1 MNGKAPMRDGSM
13 GGEETPVRA
22 SDWLVRLLDAPGD
35 AGLRQRFDA
44 WLAADPDHRRDWEEM
59 AQTYALLGQVLPAPA
74 AAAPQRTARVHRR
87 RPRRRMRMAGAG
99 LALAAGIALAIL
111 PVRLPA
117 WLADQSTGHGQTRQI
132 ALADGSRMDLAPQ
145 SAADVVI
152 DATGRRI
159 RLIDGRAYFEVVAD
173 PARPFVVTAGTATIT
188 VRGTGFEVAETAE
201 GVVVAV
207 RHGRVEVAG
216 GSEPRLLGPGDRLT
230 LGADGDLVQDRLRPD
245 EVAAWT
251 EGQLIVRDRPVARVV
266 DALRP
271 YAPEMILLTDDSLAR
286 QPLTGI
292 YDLRRPRA
300 ALDAI
305 AAAQGARVIEIT
317 PWILLLSKKI

>member
-1 MNGKAPMRDGSM
+1 MNGKAPMR
-13 GGEETPVRA
+13 GEERPVRA

-74 AAAPQRTARVHRR
+74 AAAPQRTARAHRHL
-87 RPRRRMRMAGAG
+87 PRRRMRMAGAG

-173 PARPFVVTAGTATIT
+173 PARPFVVTAGTATVT

-207 RHGRVEVAG
+207 RHGRVEVTG

-266 DALRP
+266 EALRP